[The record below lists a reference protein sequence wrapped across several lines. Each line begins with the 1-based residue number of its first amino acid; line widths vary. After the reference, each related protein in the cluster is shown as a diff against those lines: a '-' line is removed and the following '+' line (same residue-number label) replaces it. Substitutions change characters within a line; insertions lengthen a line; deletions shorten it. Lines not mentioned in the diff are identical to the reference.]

1 MVQKAEPNKTKV
13 MLWVGCHATHK
24 PIGKV
29 IIIPTGQ
36 RGMKVPEYENITLF
50 LVVDHLSVCHPLVT
64 TQNFMES
71 SHSVLVVLFQGIQVS
86 IQMLLDSE
94 AG

>member
-13 MLWVGCHATHK
+13 MLWVGCHAIHK

-36 RGMKVPEYENITLF
+36 RGMKVPEYKQVLDHFFGELETRNIDKNDIYLQQ
-50 LVVDHLSVCHPLVT
+50 D
-64 TQNFMES
+64 
-71 SHSVLVVLFQGIQVS
+71 G
-86 IQMLLDSE
+86 
-94 AG
+94 AA